1 MKRSAWLC
9 SILLAASA
17 LSVSAFALEGV
28 IDLGPEEIITAKGK
42 DIVVPGYSVPSFAD
56 WNGDHLKDLVVG
68 EGGGG
73 ALGKIRV
80 YLNVGTESDPCFAD
94 FFYAQS
100 KGKDL
105 VFTPEGCL
113 GCFPRVIDWYQDL
126 KNDKYQSR
134 WVDLLVGF
142 GDGTVK
148 VFQNTR
154 RSLLSTGVDVAP
166 SFDEGTTIMVGPAY
180 LDTLDVGARA
190 TPVFVDWNND
200 GEVDIVA
207 GGLDGGLHLYYNCG
221 CGGYVPP
228 RFSVSPIDGVFAQ
241 ANGRDLLVPS
251 GRSSPVV
258 MDVDG
263 DGNKDLITGNSDG
276 QILFY
281 KNIGTDALP
290 IFAGYT
296 MVQSNGKPID
306 LASNLRSR
314 PSLCYWTGSKDGY
327 WDLLV
332 GYGDG
337 KIHLYRGIPKPGD
350 FNGNGTLDS
359 DDFTV
364 LVKAL
369 DKPVPPE
376 GLPADLN
383 HDGVV
388 DNLDLRLFAD
398 LWRAEHGVEKK

>member
-1 MKRSAWLC
+1 MKRLASLC
-9 SILLAASA
+9 VVLFAGSILSA
-17 LSVSAFALEGV
+17 PVFATEGI
-28 IDLGPEEIITAKGK
+28 IDLGPEEIVQAHGK
-42 DIVVPGYSVPSFAD
+42 DIAVPGYSVPSFAD
-56 WNGDHLKDLVVG
+56 WNGDGRKDLIVG

-73 ALGKIRV
+73 APGKIRV
-80 YLNVGTESDPCFAD
+80 YLNVGDESDPCFAD
-94 FFYAQS
+94 YFYAQS
-100 KGKDL
+100 NGKDL

-126 KNDKYQSR
+126 KNDKYQGH
-134 WVDLLVGF
+134 WIDLLVGF

-148 VFQNTR
+148 VFLNSR
-154 RSLLSTGVDVAP
+154 RGVLSTAADSAP
-166 SFDEGTTIMVGPAY
+166 SFDDGITIMVGPTY
-180 LDTLDVGARA
+180 SDTLDIGARA
-190 TPVFVDWNND
+190 TPIFVDWNSD

-221 CGGYVPP
+221 CGGYIPP
-228 RFSVSPIDGVFAQ
+228 RFSTSVIDGVFAQ
-241 ANGRDLLVPS
+241 ANGRDLLVPG
-251 GRSSPVV
+251 GRSSPAVL
-258 MDVDG
+258 DVDG
-263 DGNKDLITGNSDG
+263 DGNKDLITGNTDG

-281 KNIGTDALP
+281 KNVGTNTLP

-306 LASNLRSR
+306 LAGNLRSR
-314 PSLCYWTGSKDGY
+314 PDVCRWTGSKDGY

-337 KIHLYRGIPKPGD
+337 KIRLYRGIPKIGD
-350 FNGNGTLDS
+350 FNGSGTLDG
-359 DDFTV
+359 DDFTF
-364 LVKAL
+364 LVNAL

-376 GLPADLN
+376 GSPADLN

-398 LWRAEHGVEKK
+398 LWRAEHGTDKK